1 MHYGIFDTVDSHY
14 KTIRSTYFTC
24 CGHMRQCFFTAHIYV
39 FYTTHS
45 YCLHGPFVV
54 HFLLIPVRC
63 NLRKGGF
70 VVNMGGIELGS
81 SDKHTQNHTYPR
93 IARNP
98 ELRGIRGGSLCQL
111 NPAYKKTLFSSYEMG
126 GGMHCA
132 VQTMF
137 RPCSDSIWLGSDSE
151 FRCALATSYTNVF
164 PQRLYR
170 CEKHDALP
178 INSRAKRPILFINM
192 SAHVLINKLITSGF
206 N

>member
-1 MHYGIFDTVDSHY
+1 MLRAYELV
-14 KTIRSTYFTC
+14 
-24 CGHMRQCFFTAHIYV
+24 FFTTHIYA

-98 ELRGIRGGSLCQL
+98 ELRGIRGGSLSQL
-111 NPAYKKTLFSSYEMG
+111 NPAYKRLSSRVTRWG
-126 GGMHCA
+126 AGCTA
-132 VQTMF
+132 QF
-137 RPCSDSIWLGSDSE
+137 RPCSD
-151 FRCALATSYTNVF
+151 
-164 PQRLYR
+164 
-170 CEKHDALP
+170 
-178 INSRAKRPILFINM
+178 
-192 SAHVLINKLITSGF
+192 HVQTRSGF
-206 N
+206 RLRVPLRACHFLHQCLSSKTLPM

>member
-1 MHYGIFDTVDSHY
+1 MHYGIFDTVYSHY

-81 SDKHTQNHTYPR
+81 SDKHTQNHTYTR

-98 ELRGIRGGSLCQL
+98 ELRGIRGGSLRQL
-111 NPAYKKTLFSSYEMG
+111 NPAHQNDSLLELRMG
-126 GGMHCA
+126 GKHA
-132 VQTMF
+132 LRSSDHVQTMF
-137 RPCSDSIWLGSDSE
+137 RLDLSSDSE
-151 FRCALATSYTNVF
+151 FRCTPATFLLLLPSYTNVF
-164 PQRLYR
+164 PQRLHR
-170 CEKHDALP
+170 CEKHDTLP
-178 INSRAKRPILFINM
+178 THSRAKRPILF
-192 SAHVLINKLITSGF
+192 KWGP
-206 N
+206 

>member
-1 MHYGIFDTVDSHY
+1 MLRAYETV
-14 KTIRSTYFTC
+14 
-24 CGHMRQCFFTAHIYV
+24 FFTAHIYV

-98 ELRGIRGGSLCQL
+98 ELRGIRGGSLRQL
-111 NPAYKKTLFSSYEMG
+111 NPAHQNDSLLELRMG
-126 GGMHCA
+126 GKHA
-132 VQTMF
+132 LRSSDPAQTLL
-137 RPCSDSIWLGSDSE
+137 RPCSDMHRVQTQSSAARLPLFHQCLSSKTPQMWETWHPTGWFSGEEAYPLHMKNFNNARHAKYQYWLQLSHMP
-151 FRCALATSYTNVF
+151 N
-164 PQRLYR
+164 
-170 CEKHDALP
+170 
-178 INSRAKRPILFINM
+178 INI
-192 SAHVLINKLITSGF
+192 G
-206 N
+206 

>member
-1 MHYGIFDTVDSHY
+1 M
-14 KTIRSTYFTC
+14 
-24 CGHMRQCFFTAHIYV
+24 
-39 FYTTHS
+39 
-45 YCLHGPFVV
+45 
-54 HFLLIPVRC
+54 RC

-164 PQRLYR
+164 PQRLHR

-178 INSRAKRPILFINM
+178 INSRAKRPILFKWGPKYG
-192 SAHVLINKLITSGF
+192 HVYNRRQSYDPNLL
-206 N
+206 

>member
-1 MHYGIFDTVDSHY
+1 MGG
-14 KTIRSTYFTC
+14 
-24 CGHMRQCFFTAHIYV
+24 GHCSRH
-39 FYTTHS
+39 
-45 YCLHGPFVV
+45 
-54 HFLLIPVRC
+54 
-63 NLRKGGF
+63 

-137 RPCSDSIWLGSDSE
+137 RPCSDSIWVQTQSSAAHLLLHLLTPMSFLKDSTDVRNMTHYRLILGRRGLSSSNGGRSTDTSATSDSLIRPAFCE
-151 FRCALATSYTNVF
+151 RSSLALLSPLQKDTTF
-164 PQRLYR
+164 
-170 CEKHDALP
+170 
-178 INSRAKRPILFINM
+178 
-192 SAHVLINKLITSGF
+192 
-206 N
+206 

>member
-1 MHYGIFDTVDSHY
+1 MHYGIFDTVYSHY

-81 SDKHTQNHTYPR
+81 SDKHTQNHTYTR

-98 ELRGIRGGSLCQL
+98 ELRGIRGGSLRQL
-111 NPAYKKTLFSSYEMG
+111 NPAHQNDSLLELRMG
-126 GGMHCA
+126 GKHA
-132 VQTMF
+132 LRSSDHVQTMF
-137 RPCSDSIWLGSDSE
+137 RLDLSSDSE
-151 FRCALATSYTNVF
+151 FRCTPATSSSSSSFLHQCLSSKT
-164 PQRLYR
+164 P
-170 CEKHDALP
+170 P
-178 INSRAKRPILFINM
+178 M
-192 SAHVLINKLITSGF
+192 
-206 N
+206 

>member
-1 MHYGIFDTVDSHY
+1 MQVGSPPPLP
-14 KTIRSTYFTC
+14 R
-24 CGHMRQCFFTAHIYV
+24 
-39 FYTTHS
+39 
-45 YCLHGPFVV
+45 
-54 HFLLIPVRC
+54 
-63 NLRKGGF
+63 

-111 NPAYKKTLFSSYEMG
+111 NPAYQKTLFSSYEMG

-164 PQRLYR
+164 LQRLHR
-170 CEKHDALP
+170 CEKHDTLP
-178 INSRAKRPILFINM
+178 THSRAKRPILFKAAQALLAM
-192 SAHVLINKLITSGF
+192 TYRRVLVHGLSPLPWHY
-206 N
+206 